1 MGKAR
6 GVLEMRGDLHEDMA
20 PGIGALVVGDSAAEG
35 LSVFFGHLVLGCGS
49 PPGDVTRVGAL
60 QVWFE
65 DLADFGSGAVG
76 CEDEIGVQATA
87 SAFVVVEIHGD
98 HSVGILDVRDV
109 LSRGVDGLSFSGSGF
124 LGQLGAVLAE
134 QAVEIGS

>member
-1 MGKAR
+1 MAA
-6 GVLEMRGDLHEDMA
+6 GV
-20 PGIGALVVGDSAAEG
+20 GALVVGDLAAEG
-35 LSVFFGHLVLGCGS
+35 LSRFFGHVALGCGS
-49 PPGDVTRVGAL
+49 PPGDVARVGAL
-60 QVWFE
+60 QVRFE

-76 CEDEIGVQATA
+76 CEDEVGVQAAA

-109 LSRGVDGLSFSGSGF
+109 LSRGVDGLSFSASGF